1 MDFWISFANFFA
13 SAIRLTAPIALGTLA
28 CTISERAGVINIGI
42 EGSMIFSGFLAA
54 VGSYYT
60 GSPWVGLLC
69 GCAGGAFLALILGV
83 LAIYCNGQQIV
94 IGIGLNLFGP
104 GFAYMMMRA
113 LWDTTGISP
122 WVEGFHT
129 INIPVLSDIPVLGTM
144 LSGYPSCVYLGLLA
158 VAVMQYLLRRTAWGL
173 RIRAVG
179 ENPAAVATLGINVY
193 RLRLRAVLLGGVVA
207 GRRVSGHAA
216 VRRDVRAAHAASE
229 LRRGYAADPDAAL
242 SGGADRHQAHRYAHA
257 RTGGQR
263 RPLSPSALRAPC
275 APKGRGGSINERT
288 ESMNITFHECRYILH
303 LKDYDSGVFFYRE
316 VLGLQP
322 NYNWSIVPDRKGYRF
337 YMGSGRLEITQIPF
351 APRQGRSEFLA
362 QCIDLPLC
370 MERILEEMPDID
382 ILSRDARQVT
392 LRDSGG
398 NLIHLLQGDSAA
410 CGGDVDKTDMFTGT
424 FTGVFYEDDLSAA
437 REFYCEQLGL
447 PLLEEQADSLL
458 LQAGDAQLLLRRRTA
473 DCAMGPSMIGLE
485 ASSVNKLYDRFSSR
499 PDYREAGV
507 LRDTDFDA
515 RRLFQM
521 YDPSGNVVEIYAYLR
536 NVREEILMH

>member
-1 MDFWISFANFFA
+1 
-13 SAIRLTAPIALGTLA
+13 
-28 CTISERAGVINIGI
+28 
-42 EGSMIFSGFLAA
+42 
-54 VGSYYT
+54 
-60 GSPWVGLLC
+60 
-69 GCAGGAFLALILGV
+69 
-83 LAIYCNGQQIV
+83 
-94 IGIGLNLFGP
+94 
-104 GFAYMMMRA
+104 
-113 LWDTTGISP
+113 
-122 WVEGFHT
+122 
-129 INIPVLSDIPVLGTM
+129 
-144 LSGYPSCVYLGLLA
+144 
-158 VAVMQYLLRRTAWGL
+158 
-173 RIRAVG
+173 
-179 ENPAAVATLGINVY
+179 
-193 RLRLRAVLLGGVVA
+193 
-207 GRRVSGHAA
+207 
-216 VRRDVRAAHAASE
+216 
-229 LRRGYAADPDAAL
+229 
-242 SGGADRHQAHRYAHA
+242 
-257 RTGGQR
+257 
-263 RPLSPSALRAPC
+263 
-275 APKGRGGSINERT
+275 
-288 ESMNITFHECRYILH
+288 MNITFHECRYILH

-458 LQAGDAQLLLRRRTA
+458 LQAGDAHLLLRRRTA

>member
-1 MDFWISFANFFA
+1 
-13 SAIRLTAPIALGTLA
+13 
-28 CTISERAGVINIGI
+28 
-42 EGSMIFSGFLAA
+42 
-54 VGSYYT
+54 
-60 GSPWVGLLC
+60 
-69 GCAGGAFLALILGV
+69 
-83 LAIYCNGQQIV
+83 
-94 IGIGLNLFGP
+94 
-104 GFAYMMMRA
+104 
-113 LWDTTGISP
+113 
-122 WVEGFHT
+122 
-129 INIPVLSDIPVLGTM
+129 
-144 LSGYPSCVYLGLLA
+144 
-158 VAVMQYLLRRTAWGL
+158 
-173 RIRAVG
+173 
-179 ENPAAVATLGINVY
+179 
-193 RLRLRAVLLGGVVA
+193 
-207 GRRVSGHAA
+207 
-216 VRRDVRAAHAASE
+216 
-229 LRRGYAADPDAAL
+229 
-242 SGGADRHQAHRYAHA
+242 
-257 RTGGQR
+257 
-263 RPLSPSALRAPC
+263 
-275 APKGRGGSINERT
+275 
-288 ESMNITFHECRYILH
+288 MNITFHECRYILH

-370 MERILEEMPDID
+370 MERILEEMPDAISLGIGEPDFVTPWHIRNAGIRSLDID